1 MFFSSITAFFS
12 LVRFWLPFAVGF
24 SEAGETNAF
33 LGFFKFYCSSPRVG
47 RLVSPSLTGT
57 ATPARVR
64 LYSVAL
70 HRASSSTTFKS
81 LSDFFF
87 ANKESKYRELRT
99 MGA

>member
-12 LVRFWLPFAVGF
+12 LVRFWLPFAFGF
-24 SEAGETNAF
+24 SEAGETIAF
-33 LGFFKFYCSSPRVG
+33 VGSLNFTALHLGLVVWFG
-47 RLVSPSLTGT
+47 LVSPTGT

-70 HRASSSTTFKS
+70 HRASSSTCTTFKS

-87 ANKESKYRELRT
+87 FANKELKYRES
-99 MGA
+99 